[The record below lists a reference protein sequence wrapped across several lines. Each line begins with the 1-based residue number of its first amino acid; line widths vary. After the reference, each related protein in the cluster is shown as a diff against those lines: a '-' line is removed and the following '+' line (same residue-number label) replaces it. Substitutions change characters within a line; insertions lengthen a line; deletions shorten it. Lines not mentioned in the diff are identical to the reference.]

1 MIKKVEISKKVRMKQ
16 IINMIENWIHRKQ
29 VNMKKEEYYLK
40 GLRKLLLAEQARLE
54 VIKRKLDSE
63 LVGSCEGTLRIT
75 KSNGYTQYYHHSS
88 DATQSS
94 GRYLPK
100 TEKTF
105 IRNLAQKSYDRKLIK
120 LVERRLH
127 QLKQLTQ
134 EYNDDEIEEVFN
146 KQAIERKCLVNPV
159 EPTMEQIIDRWLNE
173 EYTGKGF
180 SDEDVLIYSEKGER
194 VRSKTEKIIADY
206 LYRNNIPYKYEKPLV
221 LKGYGT
227 VYPDFTLLPADT
239 YEEIYW
245 EHDGRMDDPV
255 YASNAVKKIKLYEE
269 NGMYI
274 GNRLILTFETQKIV
288 LNTEDIRRVV
298 KRFPL
303 VVS

>member
-1 MIKKVEISKKVRMKQ
+1 MIKKVEISKKVRTKQ

-40 GLRKLLLAEQARLE
+40 GLRKLLLAEQVRLE
-54 VIKRKLDSE
+54 IIKRKLDSD
-63 LVGSCEGTLRIT
+63 LAGGCEGTLRIT

-146 KQAIERKCLVNPV
+146 KQVIERKCLVNPV

-227 VYPDFTLLPADT
+227 VYPDFTLLSADT

-269 NGMYI
+269 NGIYT
-274 GNRLILTFETQKIV
+274 GERFILTFETQKIV